1 MEFLL
6 LFKLVINGGYMDIT
20 KAIEIIK
27 AYGNNLGIDS
37 MLETLQVM
45 QEDEDL
51 CNLDECAYNLFMHEG
66 RKMFAAVKIKLEV

>member
-1 MEFLL
+1 
-6 LFKLVINGGYMDIT
+6 MDIT

-27 AYGNNLGIDS
+27 EYGNNLGIDS

-66 RKMFAAVKIKLEV
+66 RKMFASVKVTLEV

>member
-1 MEFLL
+1 
-6 LFKLVINGGYMDIT
+6 MDIT
-20 KAIEIIK
+20 KAIKIIK

-51 CNLDECAYNLFMHEG
+51 HGIDKCAYNLFMYEG
-66 RKMFAAVKIKLEV
+66 RKMFESVKVKVTI

>member
-1 MEFLL
+1 
-6 LFKLVINGGYMDIT
+6 MDIT

-51 CNLDECAYNLFMHEG
+51 HGVEKCAYNLFMYEG
-66 RKMFAAVKIKLEV
+66 RKMFESVTIKLEV

>member
-1 MEFLL
+1 
-6 LFKLVINGGYMDIT
+6 MDIT

-51 CNLDECAYNLFMHEG
+51 CNLDKCAYNLFMYEG
-66 RKMFAAVKIKLEV
+66 RKMFESVKVKVTI

>member
-1 MEFLL
+1 
-6 LFKLVINGGYMDIT
+6 MDIT

-51 CNLDECAYNLFMHEG
+51 CNLDECAYNLFMYEG
-66 RKMFAAVKIKLEV
+66 GKMFSAVKIKLEV